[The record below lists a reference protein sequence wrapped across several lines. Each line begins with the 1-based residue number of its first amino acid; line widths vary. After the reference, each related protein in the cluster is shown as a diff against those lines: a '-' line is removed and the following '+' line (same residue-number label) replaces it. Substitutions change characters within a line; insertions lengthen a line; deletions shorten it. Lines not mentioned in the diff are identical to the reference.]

1 MSLKLDRKM
10 QREVEYLRA
19 RIPEIEKRKEAKARE
34 VNQME
39 EHLSVLIR
47 DLIRSSKV
55 IDELRKVESE

>member
-19 RIPEIEKRKEAKARE
+19 RIPEIEKRKEVKARE